1 MIMNSPPFRYK
12 QNRLEQLRGLCAVVE
27 LRSVSKAAAREDKM
41 RKTWLFPIAVALLML
56 IATARAQNP
65 QAQEHKSLDVY
76 YIDTEGGKSVL
87 FVSPT
92 GETLLYDTGTGGD
105 ANRDLDRILAVIK
118 AANLPIQQLDHV
130 IVSHYHGDH
139 AGNAAALADKLPI
152 RNYYDHGG
160 WTVEL
165 QAARATAFNAYREIR
180 EKAHV
185 TVPKPG
191 TKLPITGFD
200 VTVVANAGELIKTPL
215 SNMPGAGTPNPLC
228 RQFMP
233 KVQDAT
239 PENYYAMSTVI
250 RYGNFRMLDL
260 SDLTWNQEKDLVC
273 PNNLLGTNFD
283 VYNTT
288 RHGTDFSGSP
298 VLVHAARPRV
308 AVMNNSPSKGGTP
321 ETFKIVKT
329 SPGLLDF
336 WQLHYSENVA
346 KEINS
351 PDPFIANM
359 DSTPTNHPAH
369 FIKLSAHTDG
379 SFTVT
384 NERTGFSKEYPRSV
398 ESGSIV
404 R

>member
-1 MIMNSPPFRYK
+1 MPRQIGKTLPF
-12 QNRLEQLRGLCAVVE
+12 LMAVA
-27 LRSVSKAAAREDKM
+27 LL
-41 RKTWLFPIAVALLML
+41 TPIAVAR
-56 IATARAQNP
+56 TQRAQV
-65 QAQEHKSLDVY
+65 QEQKPLDIY
-76 YIDTEGGKSVL
+76 YIDTEGGKAVL

-105 ANRDLDRILAVIK
+105 ANRDLDRIMAVIK
-118 AANLPIQQLDHV
+118 TANLAIQQLDHV

-165 QAARATAFNAYREIR
+165 QTNRAAAFNAYRPIR

-191 TKLPITGFD
+191 GKIPITGFE
-200 VTVVANAGELIKTPL
+200 VTVVANAGELITSPL
-215 SNMPGAGTPNPLC
+215 SGVPGAGAPNPLC
-228 RQFMP
+228 REFAP
-233 KVQDAT
+233 KAQDPT
-239 PENYYAMSTVI
+239 PENYYAMGTVI
-250 RYGNFRMLDL
+250 KYGNFKMLDL
-260 SDLTWNQEKDLVC
+260 SDLTWNQEKELVC

-288 RHGTDFSGSP
+288 RHGTDFAGTP

-308 AVMNNSPSKGGTP
+308 AVMNNSPAKGGTP
-321 ETFKIVKT
+321 DTFKIVKS

-336 WQLHYSENVA
+336 WQLHYSENVG

-351 PDPFIANM
+351 PDLLIANM

-369 FIKLSAHTDG
+369 FIKLSARTDG

-384 NERTGFSKEYPRSV
+384 NERTGFSKEYPALKAGTAAAAKSLGQASR
-398 ESGSIV
+398 
-404 R
+404 

>member
-1 MIMNSPPFRYK
+1 M
-12 QNRLEQLRGLCAVVE
+12 AVA
-27 LRSVSKAAAREDKM
+27 LL
-41 RKTWLFPIAVALLML
+41 TPIAVAR
-56 IATARAQNP
+56 TQRAQV
-65 QAQEHKSLDVY
+65 QEQKPLDIY
-76 YIDTEGGKSVL
+76 YIDTEGGKAVL

-105 ANRDLDRILAVIK
+105 ANRDLDRIMAVIK
-118 AANLPIQQLDHV
+118 TANLAIQQLDHV

-165 QAARATAFNAYREIR
+165 QTNRAAAFNAYRPIR

-191 TKLPITGFD
+191 GKIPITGFE
-200 VTVVANAGELIKTPL
+200 VTVVANAGELITSPL
-215 SNMPGAGTPNPLC
+215 SGMPGAGAPNPLC
-228 RQFMP
+228 REFAP
-233 KVQDAT
+233 KAQDPT
-239 PENYYAMSTVI
+239 PENYYAMGTVI
-250 RYGNFRMLDL
+250 KYGNFKMLDL
-260 SDLTWNQEKDLVC
+260 SDLTWNQEKELVC

-288 RHGTDFSGSP
+288 RHGTDFAGTP

-308 AVMNNSPSKGGTP
+308 AVMNNSPTKGGTP
-321 ETFKIVKT
+321 DTFKIVKS

-336 WQLHYSENVA
+336 WQLHYSENVGR
-346 KEINS
+346 EINS
-351 PDPFIANM
+351 PDLLIANM

-369 FIKLSAHTDG
+369 FIKLSARTDG

-384 NERTGFSKEYPRSV
+384 NERTGFSKEYPALKAGTAAAAKSLGQASR
-398 ESGSIV
+398 
-404 R
+404 

>member
-1 MIMNSPPFRYK
+1 MPRQIGKTLPF
-12 QNRLEQLRGLCAVVE
+12 LMAVA
-27 LRSVSKAAAREDKM
+27 LL
-41 RKTWLFPIAVALLML
+41 TPIAVAR
-56 IATARAQNP
+56 TQRAQV
-65 QAQEHKSLDVY
+65 QEQKPLDIY
-76 YIDTEGGKSVL
+76 YIDTEGGKAVL

-105 ANRDLDRILAVIK
+105 ANRDLDRIMAVIK
-118 AANLPIQQLDHV
+118 TANLAIQQLDHV

-165 QAARATAFNAYREIR
+165 QTNRAAAFNAYRPIR

-191 TKLPITGFD
+191 GKIPITGFE
-200 VTVVANAGELIKTPL
+200 VTVVANAGELITSPL
-215 SNMPGAGTPNPLC
+215 SGMPGAGAPNPLC
-228 RQFMP
+228 REFAP
-233 KVQDAT
+233 KAQDPT
-239 PENYYAMSTVI
+239 PENYYAMGTVI
-250 RYGNFRMLDL
+250 KYGNFKMLDL
-260 SDLTWNQEKDLVC
+260 SDLTWNQEKELVC

-288 RHGTDFSGSP
+288 RHGTDFAGNA

-308 AVMNNSPSKGGTP
+308 AVMNNSPRKGGTP
-321 ETFKIVKT
+321 DTFKIVRS

-336 WQLHYSENVA
+336 WQLHYSENVGR
-346 KEINS
+346 EINS
-351 PDPFIANM
+351 PDLFIANM

-369 FIKLSAHTDG
+369 FIKLSARTDG
-379 SFTVT
+379 SFTVA
-384 NERTGFSKEYPRSV
+384 NERTGFSKEYPALKAGTAAAAKSLGQASR
-398 ESGSIV
+398 
-404 R
+404 

>member
-1 MIMNSPPFRYK
+1 MPRQIGKTLPF
-12 QNRLEQLRGLCAVVE
+12 LMAVA
-27 LRSVSKAAAREDKM
+27 LL
-41 RKTWLFPIAVALLML
+41 TPIAVAR
-56 IATARAQNP
+56 TQRAQL
-65 QAQEHKSLDVY
+65 QEQKPLDIY
-76 YIDTEGGKSVL
+76 YIDTEGGKAVL

-105 ANRDLDRILAVIK
+105 ANRDLDRIMAVIK
-118 AANLPIQQLDHV
+118 TANLAIQQLDHV

-165 QAARATAFNAYREIR
+165 QTNRAAAFNAYRPIR

-191 TKLPITGFD
+191 GKIPITGFE
-200 VTVVANAGELIKTPL
+200 VTVVANAGELITSPL
-215 SNMPGAGTPNPLC
+215 SGMPGAGAPNPLC
-228 RQFMP
+228 REFAP
-233 KVQDAT
+233 KVQDPT
-239 PENYYAMSTVI
+239 PENYYAMGTVI
-250 RYGNFRMLDL
+250 KYGNFKMLDL
-260 SDLTWNQEKDLVC
+260 SDLTWNQEKELVC

-288 RHGTDFSGSP
+288 RHGTDFAGTP

-308 AVMNNSPSKGGTP
+308 AVMNNSPTKGGTP
-321 ETFKIVKT
+321 DTFKIVKS

-336 WQLHYSENVA
+336 WQLHYSENVG

-351 PDPFIANM
+351 PDLLIANM

-369 FIKLSAHTDG
+369 FIKLSARTDG

-384 NERTGFSKEYPRSV
+384 NERTGFSKEYPAPRASTAAAK
-398 ESGSIV
+398 SLGQAS

>member
-1 MIMNSPPFRYK
+1 MPRQIGKTLPF
-12 QNRLEQLRGLCAVVE
+12 LMAVA
-27 LRSVSKAAAREDKM
+27 LL
-41 RKTWLFPIAVALLML
+41 TPIAVAR
-56 IATARAQNP
+56 TQRAQV
-65 QAQEHKSLDVY
+65 QEQKPLDIY
-76 YIDTEGGKSVL
+76 YIDTEGGKAVL

-105 ANRDLDRILAVIK
+105 ANRDLDRIMAVIK
-118 AANLPIQQLDHV
+118 TANLAIQQLDHV

-165 QAARATAFNAYREIR
+165 QTNRAAAFNAYRPIR

-191 TKLPITGFD
+191 GKIPITGFE
-200 VTVVANAGELIKTPL
+200 VTVVANAGELITSPL
-215 SNMPGAGTPNPLC
+215 SGMPGAGAPNPLC
-228 RQFMP
+228 REFAP
-233 KVQDAT
+233 KAQDPT
-239 PENYYAMSTVI
+239 PENYYAMGTVI
-250 RYGNFRMLDL
+250 KYGNFKMLDL
-260 SDLTWNQEKDLVC
+260 SDLTWNQEKELVC

-288 RHGTDFSGSP
+288 RHGTDFAGTP

-308 AVMNNSPSKGGTP
+308 AVMNNSPTKGGTLD
-321 ETFKIVKT
+321 TFKIVKS

-336 WQLHYSENVA
+336 WQLHYSENVG

-351 PDPFIANM
+351 PDLLIANM

-369 FIKLSAHTDG
+369 FIKLSARTDG

-384 NERTGFSKEYPRSV
+384 NERTGFSKEYPALKAGTAAAAKSLGQASR
-398 ESGSIV
+398 
-404 R
+404 

>member
-1 MIMNSPPFRYK
+1 M
-12 QNRLEQLRGLCAVVE
+12 
-27 LRSVSKAAAREDKM
+27 SK
-41 RKTWLFPIAVALLML
+41 TLLFLIALSLLMPIA
-56 IATARAQNP
+56 TRAQGRERKP
-65 QAQEHKSLDVY
+65 LDIY
-76 YIDTEGGKSVL
+76 YIDTEGGKSAL

-105 ANRDLDRILAVIK
+105 SNRDLERILAVMK

-139 AGNAAALADKLPI
+139 AGNAAALADRLPI
-152 RNYYDHGG
+152 RNFYDHGG

-165 QAARATAFNAYREIR
+165 QTNRAAAFNAYRQIR

-191 TKLPITGFD
+191 SKIPITGFD
-200 VTVVANAGELIKTPL
+200 VSVVANAGDLITAPV
-215 SNMPGAGTPNPLC
+215 SGMPGAGTANPLC
-228 RQFMP
+228 RQFAP

-239 PENYYAMSTVI
+239 PENYYAMGTVI

-260 SDLTWNQEKDLVC
+260 SDLTWNQERDLVC

-288 RHGTDFSGSP
+288 RHGTDFAGTP

-321 ETFKIVKT
+321 DTFKIVKG

-336 WQLHYSENVA
+336 WQLHYSENVG

-351 PDPFIANM
+351 PDQFIANV
-359 DSTPTNHPAH
+359 DSTPANHPAH
-369 FIKLSAHTDG
+369 FIKLSAWTDG

-384 NERTGFSKEYPRSV
+384 NERTGFSKEYPAPKTST
-398 ESGSIV
+398 SATAGSQ
-404 R
+404 RLASASR

>member
-1 MIMNSPPFRYK
+1 MGGPMHK
-12 QNRLEQLRGLCAVVE
+12 TLL
-27 LRSVSKAAAREDKM
+27 SVIALTLLLQIAAAR
-41 RKTWLFPIAVALLML
+41 P
-56 IATARAQNP
+56 QNP
-65 QAQEHKSLDVY
+65 REQEHKSLDIY
-76 YIDTEGGKSVL
+76 YIDTEGGKAVL
-87 FVSPT
+87 FISPA

-105 ANRDLDRILAVIK
+105 GDRDLDRIMAVIK

-152 RNYYDHGG
+152 RNFYDHGG
-160 WTVEL
+160 WSVEL
-165 QAARATAFNAYREIR
+165 QTNRAVAFNAYRQIR

-185 TVPKPG
+185 IVPKPG
-191 TKLPITGFD
+191 TKIPITGFD
-200 VTVVANAGELIKTPL
+200 VTVVANAGELITSPL
-215 SNMPGAGTPNPLC
+215 YGMTGAGTPNSLC
-228 RQFMP
+228 RQFVP

-239 PENYYAMSTVI
+239 PENYYAMGTVI

-260 SDLTWNQEKDLVC
+260 SDLTWNQEKDLIC

-321 ETFKIVKT
+321 DTFKIVRG

-336 WQLHYSENVA
+336 WQLHFSENVA

-351 PDPFIANM
+351 PDQFIANM
-359 DSTPTNHPAH
+359 DSTPTNHAAH
-369 FIKLSAHTDG
+369 FIKLSAYT
-379 SFTVT
+379 
-384 NERTGFSKEYPRSV
+384 
-398 ESGSIV
+398 
-404 R
+404 

>member
-1 MIMNSPPFRYK
+1 MPRQIGKTLPF
-12 QNRLEQLRGLCAVVE
+12 LMAVA
-27 LRSVSKAAAREDKM
+27 LL
-41 RKTWLFPIAVALLML
+41 TPIAVAR
-56 IATARAQNP
+56 TQRAQV
-65 QAQEHKSLDVY
+65 QEQKPLDIY
-76 YIDTEGGKSVL
+76 YIDTEGGKAVL

-105 ANRDLDRILAVIK
+105 ANRDLDRIMAVIK
-118 AANLPIQQLDHV
+118 TANLAIQQLDHV

-165 QAARATAFNAYREIR
+165 QTNRAAAFNAYRPIR

-191 TKLPITGFD
+191 GKIPITGFE
-200 VTVVANAGELIKTPL
+200 VTVVANAGELITSPL
-215 SNMPGAGTPNPLC
+215 SGMPGAGAPNPLC
-228 RQFMP
+228 REFAP
-233 KVQDAT
+233 KAQDPT
-239 PENYYAMSTVI
+239 PENYYAMGTVI
-250 RYGNFRMLDL
+250 KYGNFKMLDL
-260 SDLTWNQEKDLVC
+260 SDLTWNQEKELVC
-273 PNNLLGTNFD
+273 PNNLIGANFD

-288 RHGTDFSGSP
+288 RHGTDFAGTP

-308 AVMNNSPSKGGTP
+308 AVMNNSPTKGGTP
-321 ETFKIVKT
+321 DTFKIVKS

-336 WQLHYSENVA
+336 WQLHYSENVGR
-346 KEINS
+346 EINS
-351 PDPFIANM
+351 PDLLIANM

-369 FIKLSAHTDG
+369 FIKLSARTDG

-384 NERTGFSKEYPRSV
+384 NERTGFTKEYPALKAGTAAAAKSLGLASR
-398 ESGSIV
+398 
-404 R
+404 

>member
-1 MIMNSPPFRYK
+1 MYK
-12 QNRLEQLRGLCAVVE
+12 TIHFV
-27 LRSVSKAAAREDKM
+27 M
-41 RKTWLFPIAVALLML
+41 AVALVSMSTP
-56 IATARAQNP
+56 IGVARVQRP
-65 QAQEHKSLDVY
+65 QAQEHRPLDIY
-76 YIDTEGGKSVL
+76 YVDTEGGKAVL
-87 FVSPT
+87 LVSPK

-105 ANRDLDRILAVIK
+105 ANRDLDRVLAVIK
-118 AANLPIQQLDHV
+118 VANLPIEQLDHV

-152 RNYYDHGG
+152 RNFYDHGG

-165 QAARATAFNAYREIR
+165 QTNRASAFNAYRPVR

-191 TKLPITGFD
+191 FRIPIADFD
-200 VTVVANAGELIKTPL
+200 ATVVANAGGLITTPL
-215 SNMPGAGTPNPLC
+215 AGMPGAGAANSLC
-228 RQFMP
+228 GEFMP

-239 PENYYAMSTVI
+239 PENSYAMGLVI
-250 RYGNFRMLDL
+250 KYGNFRMLDL

-288 RHGTDFSGSP
+288 RHGTDFAGSP
-298 VLVHAARPRV
+298 VLVHTARPRI
-308 AVMNNSPSKGGTP
+308 AVMNNSPRKGGTP
-321 ETFKIVKT
+321 DTFKIIRS

-351 PDPFIANM
+351 PDSFIANM
-359 DSTPTNHPAH
+359 DSAPTNHPAH
-369 FIKLSAHTDG
+369 FIKLSARTDG

-384 NERTGFSKEYPRSV
+384 NERTGFSKEYPAPKAGAV
-398 ESGSIV
+398 V
-404 R
+404 AKNPTP